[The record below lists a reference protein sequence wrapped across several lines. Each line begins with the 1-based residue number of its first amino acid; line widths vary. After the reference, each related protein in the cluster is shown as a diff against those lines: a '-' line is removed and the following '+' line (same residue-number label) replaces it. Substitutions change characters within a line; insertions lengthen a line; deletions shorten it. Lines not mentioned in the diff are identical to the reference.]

1 MSDNPKREALQRQG
15 SLNPRPERVS
25 DPLFTEDE
33 FFDARDLIQVKY
45 EMLRRVRREE
55 KTVVKACSSFGFS
68 RPSFY
73 QAQAAFEQQGLG
85 GLMPKKRGPRS
96 GHKLTEEVMAFVQSE
111 REQDRTLGWS
121 GLAEKVK
128 ARFGIE
134 VHPRSIERVF
144 KGMKKK
150 PPS

>member
-1 MSDNPKREALQRQG
+1 MTDDAKRRALQRQG

-25 DPLFTEDE
+25 DSLFVEDE
-33 FFDARDLIQVKY
+33 FFDPCDVVQVKY

-55 KTVVKACSSFGFS
+55 KTVVETCSDFGFS

-73 QAQAAFEQQGLG
+73 QAQAAFEQEGLG

-96 GHKLTEEVMAFVQSE
+96 GHKLSDEVMTFVRQE
-111 REQDRTLGWS
+111 RAEDKSLGWS
-121 GLAEKVK
+121 ELAEKVH

-134 VHPRSIERVF
+134 VHPRSIERAY
-144 KGMKKK
+144 KRTKKK
-150 PPS
+150 PS